1 VLQSLDRTVIQFDYE
16 NLEAAVGAGRSRRDL
31 YYRINV
37 IAVAGKDQVSL
48 GLPQRK
54 PDKVSKLRLQRRP
67 TSMSRFRSMVETR
80 STRNSQAPSKFHRFS
95 GALPERLSGRMG
107 GQSDH

>member
-1 VLQSLDRTVIQFDYE
+1 MLQSLDRTVIQFDYG

-31 YYRINV
+31 YYRVNV

-67 TSMSRFRSMVETR
+67 TSMSRFRSMIETR
-80 STRNSQAPSKFHRFS
+80 STPKLASP
-95 GALPERLSGRMG
+95 
-107 GQSDH
+107 